1 MNARWPLLLI
11 PALLLAAVFSTFA
24 ATDIVVDVR
33 PGTLLIG
40 GGGDFKVRGT
50 SDTGIGRLNEVE
62 ENSALSTFPNIRL
75 GVGFEEGKTITDVTG
90 LMGIMV
96 NQRFRSLMLGGDAS
110 WLYKFRKNVAMGPH
124 LGAVVLTQPEWSGD
138 AEVTFSDSWAM
149 LGGFQMS
156 VGYDILFVFSIDYLL
171 AQPFDVTTEGDWV
184 ASDEELDVSGVAIQF
199 GIRGRF

>member
-40 GGGDFKVRGT
+40 GGGDFMVRGT

-62 ENSALSTFPNIRL
+62 ENSSLSTFPNIRL
-75 GVGFEEGKTITDVTG
+75 GVGFEEGKSITDVTG
-90 LMGIMV
+90 LLGVMV
-96 NQRFRSLMLGGDAS
+96 NQRFRSLMVGGDAS

-171 AQPFDVTTEGDWV
+171 VQPFDVTTEGDWV

>member
-62 ENSALSTFPNIRL
+62 ENSSLSTFPNIRL
-75 GVGFEEGKTITDVTG
+75 GVGFEEGKSITDVTG
-90 LMGIMV
+90 LLGVMV
-96 NQRFRSLMLGGDAS
+96 NQRFRSLMVGGDAS

-171 AQPFDVTTEGDWV
+171 VQPFDVTTEGDWV

>member
-62 ENSALSTFPNIRL
+62 ENSSLSTFPNIRL
-75 GVGFEEGKTITDVTG
+75 GVGFEEGKSITDVTG
-90 LMGIMV
+90 LLGVMV
-96 NQRFRSLMLGGDAS
+96 NQRFRSLMVGGDAS

>member
-11 PALLLAAVFSTFA
+11 PVLLFAAVFSTFA

-62 ENSALSTFPNIRL
+62 ENSSLSTFPNIRL
-75 GVGFEEGKTITDVTG
+75 GVGFEEGKSITDVTG
-90 LMGIMV
+90 LLGVMV
-96 NQRFRSLMLGGDAS
+96 NQRFRSLMVGGDAS

-124 LGAVVLTQPEWSGD
+124 LGAVVLAQPEWSGD